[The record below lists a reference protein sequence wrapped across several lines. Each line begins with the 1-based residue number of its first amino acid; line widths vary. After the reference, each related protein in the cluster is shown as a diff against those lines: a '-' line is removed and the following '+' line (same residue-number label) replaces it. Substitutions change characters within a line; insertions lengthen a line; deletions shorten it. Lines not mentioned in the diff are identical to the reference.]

1 MPAPVTIR
9 PAAVA
14 DLPAIVKM
22 GCEFLE
28 TTSYKAIATPDP
40 ERIFDLIAGM
50 MLNPNNIVLVAD
62 KDGVAVGLIAMY
74 IVPNHVTGTLM
85 AGEVVW
91 WVNPDARGCGSK
103 LLAAAEQWAKDQAT
117 PLTPVASHLPS
128 VDDLVIA
135 KRESRKLPIGPT
147 AHRDQAPPIADILA
161 SPLNA
166 PIVPCG
172 AET

>member
-103 LLAAAEQWAKDQAT
+103 LLAAAEQWAKDQ
-117 PLTPVASHLPS
+117 
-128 VDDLVIA
+128 
-135 KRESRKLPIGPT
+135 
-147 AHRDQAPPIADILA
+147 
-161 SPLNA
+161 
-166 PIVPCG
+166 G
-172 AET
+172 AEAIHMIAPTDRVGQYYLAKGYTFVESTYQKAL